1 MMDLVDYINELLD
14 IVHYTWFLSYY
25 VRSPRYHLDNE
36 NDIMILHKLFVV
48 LVWLVINFLG
58 KGRCEM
64 SIEDLHRDVLE
75 LRKLIGEMTT
85 TIATQNSRIAYLQR
99 TLNRQRSYCHREKL
113 QKEVQDTKGSI
124 NYSVAK
130 NNPNTIVMTNNG
142 SGVVSSNRGDF
153 RSSGRRPSV
162 ETPQLPFQPSL
173 VRKGTYKTSLVDVLY
188 TMKNNSS
195 IGTSLGLNFL
205 SSRENVF
212 FSRLALTEKAD
223 QCSDWQFVSFHRSLY
238 RAVVDTPAHSAT
250 TPLTQRHSLLRL
262 SVLRRCPPWTGTDS
276 EIRRRENKRR
286 KWVPPKLRDFYRPR
300 NRLLR
305 LQLDVEDQ
313 TLR

>member
-1 MMDLVDYINELLD
+1 
-14 IVHYTWFLSYY
+14 
-25 VRSPRYHLDNE
+25 
-36 NDIMILHKLFVV
+36 
-48 LVWLVINFLG
+48 
-58 KGRCEM
+58 M

-75 LRKLIGEMTT
+75 LRKLIVEMTT

-142 SGVVSSNRGDF
+142 SGVVSSNRGNF

-162 ETPQLPFQPSL
+162 ETPQLPFQSSL

-212 FSRLALTEKAD
+212 FSTCIDGKGRPMFRLTI
-223 QCSDWQFVSFHRSLY
+223 
-238 RAVVDTPAHSAT
+238 
-250 TPLTQRHSLLRL
+250 RL
-262 SVLRRCPPWTGTDS
+262 IPPFT
-276 EIRRRENKRR
+276 
-286 KWVPPKLRDFYRPR
+286 
-300 NRLLR
+300 
-305 LQLDVEDQ
+305 LQGGC
-313 TLR
+313 

>member
-1 MMDLVDYINELLD
+1 
-14 IVHYTWFLSYY
+14 
-25 VRSPRYHLDNE
+25 
-36 NDIMILHKLFVV
+36 
-48 LVWLVINFLG
+48 
-58 KGRCEM
+58 M

-75 LRKLIGEMTT
+75 LRKLIVEMTT

-142 SGVVSSNRGDF
+142 SGVVFSNRGDF

-162 ETPQLPFQPSL
+162 ETPQLPFQSSL

-195 IGTSLGLNFL
+195 MGTSLGLFC
-205 SSRENVF
+205 RVEKMVF
-212 FSRLALTEKAD
+212 F
-223 QCSDWQFVSFHRSLY
+223 
-238 RAVVDTPAHSAT
+238 
-250 TPLTQRHSLLRL
+250 
-262 SVLRRCPPWTGTDS
+262 
-276 EIRRRENKRR
+276 
-286 KWVPPKLRDFYRPR
+286 
-300 NRLLR
+300 
-305 LQLDVEDQ
+305 LD
-313 TLR
+313 LH

>member
-1 MMDLVDYINELLD
+1 M
-14 IVHYTWFLSYY
+14 YTTRDFFLYY

-36 NDIMILHKLFVV
+36 NDIMILQKLFVV

-75 LRKLIGEMTT
+75 LRKLIVEMTT

-124 NYSVAK
+124 NYSIAK
-130 NNPNTIVMTNNG
+130 NNPNTIIMTNNG

-162 ETPQLPFQPSL
+162 ETPQLPFQSSL
-173 VRKGTYKTSLVDVLY
+173 VRKGT
-188 TMKNNSS
+188 
-195 IGTSLGLNFL
+195 
-205 SSRENVF
+205 
-212 FSRLALTEKAD
+212 
-223 QCSDWQFVSFHRSLY
+223 
-238 RAVVDTPAHSAT
+238 
-250 TPLTQRHSLLRL
+250 
-262 SVLRRCPPWTGTDS
+262 
-276 EIRRRENKRR
+276 
-286 KWVPPKLRDFYRPR
+286 
-300 NRLLR
+300 
-305 LQLDVEDQ
+305 
-313 TLR
+313 

>member
-1 MMDLVDYINELLD
+1 
-14 IVHYTWFLSYY
+14 
-25 VRSPRYHLDNE
+25 
-36 NDIMILHKLFVV
+36 MILHKLFVV

-99 TLNRQRSYCHREKL
+99 TLNRQRSHCHREKL

-162 ETPQLPFQPSL
+162 ETPQLPFQSSL
-173 VRKGTYKTSLVDVLY
+173 VRKGTQRTSLVDVLY
-188 TMKNNSS
+188 TMKKPIRQSKHRS
-195 IGTSLGLNFL
+195 TFSVK
-205 SSRENVF
+205 SRKCFF
-212 FSRLALTEKAD
+212 FSTCIDGKGRPMFRLTI
-223 QCSDWQFVSFHRSLY
+223 
-238 RAVVDTPAHSAT
+238 
-250 TPLTQRHSLLRL
+250 RL
-262 SVLRRCPPWTGTDS
+262 IPPFT
-276 EIRRRENKRR
+276 
-286 KWVPPKLRDFYRPR
+286 
-300 NRLLR
+300 
-305 LQLDVEDQ
+305 LQGGC
-313 TLR
+313 